1 MNTASI
7 AKAALLG
14 NFIGNFSGAADKKGY
29 THLPQENLLPGIDLA
44 TVEDDL
50 RNGDG
55 DELRMKFCAVHS
67 SCALAVN
74 CFAPFKVQPSRL
86 ALLGEQGATRVE
98 FEHKLNIFHGGTAP
112 NLDVWIERG
121 NGVVAVESKL
131 LEYLT
136 PKKSEFSPAYDRLAP
151 PKSDPYWWRIY
162 EEAKGGTEQHL
173 DRAQLVKH
181 YFGLNKFRKD
191 HPEGLE
197 PTLLYIFWEPL
208 NWQELEECGKHK
220 EEVECF
226 ADAVAHSQIKFRW
239 MTYNDLWREWTGIPD
254 LTTHAQRL
262 KSRYQV
268 RM

>member
-1 MNTASI
+1 VNTASI

-14 NFIGNFSGAADKKGY
+14 NFIGNFSGAADKNGY
-29 THLPQENLLPGIDLA
+29 THWPQENLLPGIDLA
-44 TVEDDL
+44 AVEDDL
-50 RNGDG
+50 RGGDG
-55 DELRMKFCAVHS
+55 DELSMKFCAVHS

-86 ALLGEQGATRVE
+86 ALLGRQGAMKVE

-121 NGVVAVESKL
+121 NDVVAVESKL

-136 PKKSEFSPAYDRLAP
+136 PKKPDFSSAYDRLAP
-151 PKSDPYWWRIY
+151 PKSDPDWWRVY
-162 EEAKGGTEQHL
+162 EEAKKGKEQYL

-191 HPEGLE
+191 HSECPQ
-197 PTLLYIFWEPL
+197 PTLLYLFWEPL
-208 NWQELEECGKHK
+208 NWQDVRECSQHRDEIKAFEE
-220 EEVECF
+220 
-226 ADAVAHSQIKFRW
+226 AVSDSQIKFCW
-239 MTYNDLWREWTGIPD
+239 MTYNDLWEQWSTVPD
-254 LTTHAQRL
+254 LTAHARCL
-262 KSRYQV
+262 KARYQV